1 MKPFLLKLMTLLTLL
16 LLLQVGVALIYP
28 FAVPAEIL
36 QFEQYLDERVDILYF
51 GDSTVWHPLGSQTTA
66 QMLQEYFPDRTV
78 AELSHAAYNLDLY
91 EHYVQRLV
99 TYSKVHDYAPALVII
114 PINMRSFSPE
124 WDLRPS
130 YQFTQEKVALD
141 YGVTLVRLFGRPVNI
156 FGGFEPSITTDEF
169 LATTIYSNT
178 VVAGTVA
185 DFEAALGNFELA
197 EQENAQFI
205 YYAEPPAEGEI
216 ENTLI
221 YYYMQ
226 PLSPEHRKLQALLTI
241 VDQLQEQEIQLLFYI
256 TPVDVELGDVY
267 LGATF
272 RERFS
277 ANVAVVQQLL
287 AERNVP
293 VLDLAY
299 ALPAFYFSD
308 TEHLQQDGKRQIA
321 EALAQQIDPAVL
333 ETIAQPAATPTP
345 QLGNTPTPVLIG
357 TVANPLLATAM
368 ARATEAA
375 GGDASAVSTPTPAA
389 LAP

>member
-1 MKPFLLKLMTLLTLL
+1 MKPFLLKLAVLLTLL
-16 LLLQVGVALIYP
+16 LLLQVGVALLYP
-28 FAVPAEIL
+28 FTVPAEIG
-36 QFEQYLDERVDILYF
+36 QFEQSLEERVDILYL
-51 GDSTVWHPLGSQTTA
+51 GDSTLWHPLGSQTTA
-66 QMLQEYFPDRTV
+66 QMLQEYFPASTV
-78 AELSHAAYNLDLY
+78 GELSHAAYNLDLY
-91 EHYVQRLV
+91 QHYVRRLV
-99 TYSKVHDYAPALVII
+99 AYSKTHDYMPQLVIM

-130 YQFTQEKVALD
+130 YQFTQEKVVLD
-141 YGVTLVRLFGRPVNI
+141 YGVTLARLFGRPINI
-156 FGGFEPSITTDEF
+156 FGGFEPSITTDDF
-169 LATTIYSNT
+169 LATAIYST
-178 VVAGTVA
+178 TGVVGTVA

-226 PLSPEHRKLQALLTI
+226 PLTPEHRKLQSMLAI
-241 VDQLQEQEIQLLFYI
+241 VEQLQEQGIKLLFYI

-267 LGATF
+267 LGPAF

-287 AERNVP
+287 AEHNVP
-293 VLDLAY
+293 LLDLAY

-321 EALAQQIDPAVL
+321 EALAQQLDPDVL

-345 QLGNTPTPVLIG
+345 QPGNTPTPMLIG

-368 ARATEAA
+368 ARATVAA
-375 GGDASAVSTPTPAA
+375 GGDPSLTNTPTPAV